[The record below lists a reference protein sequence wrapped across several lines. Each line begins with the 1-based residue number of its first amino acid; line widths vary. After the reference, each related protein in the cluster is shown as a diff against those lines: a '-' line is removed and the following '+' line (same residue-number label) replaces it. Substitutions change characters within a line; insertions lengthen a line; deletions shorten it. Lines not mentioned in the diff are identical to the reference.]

1 MSRPGGENWHA
12 PVLVDRVL
20 HHLAPA
26 ADGFYLDGTVGGG
39 GHARSILDA
48 CGECRLLAVDRDP
61 DALARAEEA
70 LSDVR
75 ERVRFLRARFDDA
88 VDDIEVR
95 ARGLDGAL
103 LDLGVSSGQIDLDE
117 RGFTFRRGAPLDMRM
132 GGSAE
137 DRPTAAR
144 ILNEAP
150 AEELTRILQEYGEER
165 RARRLARIVEAR
177 RAERPFVTSDDLVAA
192 VEVALGRPATTQD
205 KARIFQALRIAVNE
219 ELEALERALPRI
231 RDALNDRGVM
241 VVVAYHSLE
250 DRIVKHTF
258 REWSR
263 ACICPPD
270 FPVCRCRGRALGET
284 LTRKPE
290 RPSDEEVERN
300 PRARSARLRAWRKA
314 A

>member
-1 MSRPGGENWHA
+1 MSRPGGGDWHA
-12 PVLVDRVL
+12 PVMVDRVL

-39 GHARSILDA
+39 GHARRILDA
-48 CGECRLLAVDRDP
+48 CRACRLLAVDRDP
-61 DALARAEEA
+61 DALARAGET

-75 ERVRFLRARFDDA
+75 ERVRFLRARFDEA
-88 VDDIEVR
+88 VHDIEIR

-132 GGSAE
+132 GGGAE

-144 ILNEAP
+144 ILNEASP
-150 AEELTRILQEYGEER
+150 EELTRILQEYGEER
-165 RARRLARIVEAR
+165 RARRLARIVESR
-177 RAERPFVTSDDLVAA
+177 RAERPFATSDDLVAA
-192 VEVALGRPATTQD
+192 LEVALGRPATAQD

-231 RDALNDRGVM
+231 RDALNDQGVM
-241 VVVAYHSLE
+241 VVIAYHSLE

-263 ACICPPD
+263 ECVCPPD

-290 RPSDEEVERN
+290 QPSDEEVETN